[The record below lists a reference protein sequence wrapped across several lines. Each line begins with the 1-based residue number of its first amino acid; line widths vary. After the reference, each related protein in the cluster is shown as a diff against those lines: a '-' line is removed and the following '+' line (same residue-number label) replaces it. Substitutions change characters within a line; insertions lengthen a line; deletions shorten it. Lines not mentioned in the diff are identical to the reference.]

1 MLGHLHCIQGFREGS
16 DLIYLDEDGIGD
28 FKLNTA
34 AQTFDIGDK
43 QIISHKLDLFS
54 QMFRQVFP
62 AFPVILPEP
71 ILNGNNGKFSHQFL
85 VVLCHLPGIPVDL
98 FPFHAALPWEK
109 VHAFFLIIKF
119 TGGCIDGNG
128 DLFTRFVSCFF
139 HCMDDQGQHFL

>member
-1 MLGHLHCIQGFREGS
+1 MDPQKLIILGIPVRTAGRTCFDLSGSASYRQICDKGILGLAGSVGDHRAISRMLGHLHCIQGFREGS

-62 AFPVILPEP
+62 AFQSSSQSPSSMETM
-71 ILNGNNGKFSHQFL
+71 GNFPTSFS
-85 VVLCHLPGIPVDL
+85 
-98 FPFHAALPWEK
+98 
-109 VHAFFLIIKF
+109 
-119 TGGCIDGNG
+119 
-128 DLFTRFVSCFF
+128 
-139 HCMDDQGQHFL
+139 

>member
-1 MLGHLHCIQGFREGS
+1 MDPQKLIILGIPVRTAGRTCFDLSGSASYRQICDKGILGLAGSVGDHRAISRMLGHLHCIQGFREGS
-16 DLIYLDEDGIGD
+16 DLIYLDEDGIGN

-71 ILNGNNGKFSHQFL
+71 ILNGNNGKLDRKS
-85 VVLCHLPGIPVDL
+85 VV
-98 FPFHAALPWEK
+98 
-109 VHAFFLIIKF
+109 
-119 TGGCIDGNG
+119 
-128 DLFTRFVSCFF
+128 
-139 HCMDDQGQHFL
+139 

>member
-1 MLGHLHCIQGFREGS
+1 MDPQKLIILGIPVRTAGRTCFDLSGSASYRQICDKGILGLAGSVGDHRAISRMLGHLHCIQGFREGS

-62 AFPVILPEP
+62 CL
-71 ILNGNNGKFSHQFL
+71 LYTS
-85 VVLCHLPGIPVDL
+85 D
-98 FPFHAALPWEK
+98 AA
-109 VHAFFLIIKF
+109 
-119 TGGCIDGNG
+119 
-128 DLFTRFVSCFF
+128 
-139 HCMDDQGQHFL
+139 DDVYQV